1 MTGKISNTRSALS
14 SYSSG
19 TRGLVN
25 RLREAKA
32 LIRLRADS
40 GSATVNQLVREAQE
54 FEQIVARCSGTRVE
68 GKSVLEVGP
77 GQFLIQASWFAR
89 NNKVTAIDSDV
100 IPVGFNPV
108 AYLSMLLHNGPQ
120 RSGKTIVRKAM
131 GVDARYRKCLR
142 QALQASS
149 LPPVRLVCGSVCQME
164 FPSGSFDAVLCR
176 SVLHHIPEPIVA
188 LREMARVLRPGGVV
202 VANFHLFTSHNGS
215 LDPRVMTGDY
225 DESLMWAH
233 LRPSVATDFRG
244 NSFLNRL
251 RLDEWR
257 QAFSQAWPGCTIETA
272 ISSRPSIEASAQA
285 MLQSGAISGYS
296 LEELVTHTVLAYWKK
311 PSGSETDSARTGASA
326 YARSL

>member
-1 MTGKISNTRSALS
+1 
-14 SYSSG
+14 
-19 TRGLVN
+19 
-25 RLREAKA
+25 
-32 LIRLRADS
+32 
-40 GSATVNQLVREAQE
+40 
-54 FEQIVARCSGTRVE
+54 
-68 GKSVLEVGP
+68 
-77 GQFLIQASWFAR
+77 
-89 NNKVTAIDSDV
+89 VTAIDSDV

-142 QALQASS
+142 QALQVSS

-176 SVLHHIPEPIVA
+176 SVLHHIPEPITA

-233 LRPSVATDFRG
+233 LRPSVATDFKG

-251 RLDEWR
+251 RLDAWR
-257 QAFSQAWPGCTIETA
+257 QVLSQAWPGCTIETA
-272 ISSRPSIEASAQA
+272 MSSRPSIEASAQA
-285 MLQSGAISGYS
+285 MLQSGAVSGYS
-296 LEELVTHTVLAYWKK
+296 LEELITHTVLAYWKK
-311 PSGSETDSARTGASA
+311 PLSSETDSARDGASA